1 MKEALKLA
9 LEALEGLYIS
19 SFTMPNSPISIA
31 ITAIKAALA
40 QPVQQEHDVDATI
53 IQYHEATIKRLEKRI
68 EELAQ
73 PAQEPDNG
81 DELTIAYMSGV
92 HRGKELA
99 AQPAPLPYMHSQ
111 WQEMIAGIP
120 VTFES
125 EADAKRFL
133 TTQPAQEPWCMKMN
147 GCTTKCEDCPDEPAQ
162 EPVAWLDEEEKIIYW
177 HNTHETDD
185 YHGFRRTTPLYTT
198 PQQRPWVGL
207 THDERYECIHGESVD
222 AWDIAEAVEAKLKEQ
237 NT

>member
-68 EELAQ
+68 EDLAQ
-73 PAQEPDNG
+73 PAHVISEQEQLKQWIEMTKYYRAKREYEPD
-81 DELTIAYMSGV
+81 
-92 HRGKELA
+92 A
-99 AQPAPLPYMHSQ
+99 AQPAQ
-111 WQEMIAGIP
+111 
-120 VTFES
+120 
-125 EADAKRFL
+125 
-133 TTQPAQEPWCMKMN
+133 
-147 GCTTKCEDCPDEPAQ
+147 Q
-162 EPVAWLDEEEKIIYW
+162 EPVAWLDEEKKIIYW

-185 YHGFRRTTPLYTT
+185 YHGFKRSTPLYTT

-207 THDERYECIHGESVD
+207 THQDISNELISDEVD
-222 AWDIAEAVEAKLKEQ
+222 YVQGFLQGARWADALLEEK